1 MDSKNKVDK
10 FNAVNKKDNINEID
24 DLNRINKQVFK
35 EPFKDINRTIA
46 EARAATAIKR
56 ADYDPALN
64 DVSYYEILKKILLSY
79 STNAAKLYL
88 DEISKI
94 FLSDIF
100 YLGVG
105 VGIGFEKSLYQDKG
119 KDRSEED
126 EGRN

>member
-1 MDSKNKVDK
+1 MDSKNKVNK
-10 FNAVNKKDNINEID
+10 ANAVNKKDNINEID
-24 DLNRINKQVFK
+24 DLNRANKQAFK

-46 EARAATAIKR
+46 EAKAATVIKM

-64 DVSYYEILKKILLSY
+64 NASYCEILKGILLNY
-79 STNAAKLYL
+79 PTNTAKLYL

>member
-10 FNAVNKKDNINEID
+10 LNAVNKKDNINEID
-24 DLNRINKQVFK
+24 DLNRTNKQAFK

-46 EARAATAIKR
+46 EAKAATVIKM

-64 DVSYYEILKKILLSY
+64 NASYYEILKRILLNY
-79 STNAAKLYL
+79 PTNTAKLYL

-100 YLGVG
+100 
-105 VGIGFEKSLYQDKG
+105 I
-119 KDRSEED
+119 
-126 EGRN
+126 

>member
-10 FNAVNKKDNINEID
+10 LNAVNKKDNINEID
-24 DLNRINKQVFK
+24 DLNRTNKQAFK

-46 EARAATAIKR
+46 EAKAATVIKM
-56 ADYDPALN
+56 ADYDPAFN
-64 DVSYYEILKKILLSY
+64 NASYYEILKKILLSY
-79 STNAAKLYL
+79 PTNTEQLHP

-94 FLSDIF
+94 FLNDIF